1 MALGHS
7 KSLSEEVSSM
17 SRDSN
22 LQALTQLQDAVV
34 KLSKSLLRGAQPD
47 HQDGSLNLLI
57 LLCESSL

>member
-22 LQALTQLQDAVV
+22 LQALTQLQDAHR
-34 KLSKSLLRGAQPD
+34 KLL
-47 HQDGSLNLLI
+47 
-57 LLCESSL
+57 SSCPKACSGVPSQTTRMAP